1 MINNPSSSHEILQG
15 RGCAAC
21 AVSGLRVRPGP
32 IPLNRMDVSV
42 RAEYDQHPTPQTTC
56 PGSYVST
63 DPQGRYEVHEVS
75 FNGDVE
81 SGLEK

>member
-1 MINNPSSSHEILQG
+1 
-15 RGCAAC
+15 
-21 AVSGLRVRPGP
+21 
-32 IPLNRMDVSV
+32 MDVSV
-42 RAEYDQHPTPQTTC
+42 RTEYDQHPTPQTTC